1 MAITSKDE
9 ADATITQVKRF
20 RNVSDPNAQIVNI
33 SDNDFR
39 NIWKYTNKDLIG
51 VRLILKI

>member
-20 RNVSDPNAQIVNI
+20 RNVSDPNAQIVNM

-39 NIWKYTNKDLIG
+39 NIWKYTHKDLIG